1 MSNIF
6 RKSKAGTQVSS
17 WQQSSN
23 TVTPNQQTSF
33 ILPHGLTLR
42 HTVNAG
48 TTSVTIPSGITWV
61 YVICVGGGGSTGSSF
76 VSCPGAGAGGIAW
89 GWTLATSS
97 CVVGAGGA
105 SPVYPNNGNTG
116 GYTRYGHIIAGGGAQ
131 GNTASSGG
139 VAGILGSGASGGAGG
154 NQSGGDGGRN
164 YWAIP
169 GGAAGASASVGN
181 NGSGGGGGGANLS
194 AANPSLGGKGGDG
207 ISGAGGGYGGG
218 TTNALGGNGGSGIIG
233 GGGGSANA
241 GTGITNVQG
250 GTGGNGIN
258 ILTGAVTTGAT
269 LASASGFG
277 GYSSGGGGGGCAG
290 NASGVNGGLG
300 GGGGGHQGAGGDGIL
315 YIFY

>member
-23 TVTPNQQTSF
+23 TITPNQQTSF
-33 ILPHGLTLR
+33 ILPHGLILR
-42 HTVNAG
+42 QTINAG
-48 TTSVTIPSGITWV
+48 TTSVTIPAGITWV
-61 YVICVGGGGSTGSSF
+61 YAICVGGGGSTGSSF

-97 CVVGAGGA
+97 CVVGFGGA
-105 SPVYPNNGNTG
+105 VVTYPNDGNRG

-139 VAGILGSGASGGAGG
+139 VAGVLGSGASGSAGG
-154 NQSGGDGGRN
+154 NQSGGTGGTN
-164 YWAIP
+164 YWGIP
-169 GGAAGASASVGN
+169 GGLSGAVASVGG
-181 NGSGGGGGGANLS
+181 NGSGGGGGGGLLS
-194 AANPSLGGKGGDG
+194 ANPSFGGKGGDG
-207 ISGAGGGYGGG
+207 ISGGGGGHCGGFN
-218 TTNALGGNGGSGIIG
+218 NALGGNGGSGIIG
-233 GGGGSANA
+233 GGGGSAQA
-241 GTGITNVQG
+241 GTGITNTQG

-269 LASASGFG
+269 LAPASGFG
-277 GYSSGGGGGGCAG
+277 GYSSGGAGGGCAG

-300 GGGGGHQGAGGDGIL
+300 GGGGGHQGTGGDGIL
-315 YIFY
+315 YLFY